1 MSAMIEDSSIEERL
15 RDLET
20 LMHEV
25 IKGRIRTDLLFQELE
40 RFEYI
45 PKGSNALADKLVES
59 YERKYQSVA
68 LQETVDRSKII
79 PLAYGRRLA
88 ELRDEMVQSEQDILD
103 LAVSFQR
110 WGKIQE
116 AQSD

>member
-1 MSAMIEDSSIEERL
+1 MMNSDELEQRL
-15 RDLET
+15 SDLEA

-25 IKGRIRTDLLFQELE
+25 IKGRVRTDLLFQELE

-45 PKGSNALADKLVES
+45 PKGSNALADKMVES
-59 YERKYQSVA
+59 YERKYQEAAIQQQV
-68 LQETVDRSKII
+68 ETSKII

-88 ELRDEMVQSEQDILD
+88 ELRDDLVGSEQEILE

-110 WGKIQE
+110 WGKIQ
-116 AQSD
+116 QTLSD